1 MTTLDV
7 ILENKERREPIAVYE
22 RMRGTNHRTGQA
34 VDDFTGAYRYEKG
47 RIIPFDGDSYSVYQE
62 IIDYA
67 WANNS
72 QLTVWYQG
80 DYLTAEDRAWAEE
93 TIKVKMLEIAY
104 KYYQNPDSYNELRS
118 QYASMNIQY
127 EGLKLYMKEIY
138 K

>member
-80 DYLTAEDRAWAEE
+80 DYLTAEEFDAELKKFAAE
-93 TIKVKMLEIAY
+93 QKDEIEKIK
-104 KYYQNPDSYNELRS
+104 NGR
-118 QYASMNIQY
+118 
-127 EGLKLYMKEIY
+127 
-138 K
+138 